1 MKSKR
6 KTAIGAHLVLALAS
20 IGVLVPFGYAI
31 SISLSG
37 KGLADYLY
45 ILQKS
50 SFPRNFVNS
59 ATITGISLAAI
70 LAVSLL
76 GAYAFSK
83 LRMPLR
89 RPLYLAV
96 LCMMMF
102 PVAVI
107 LVPLFQINFKLHL
120 INSFLAVIGPYV
132 ALFAPFNLLTAKN
145 FYDGVP
151 DELMEAARIDGCGS
165 MRTFLSIMLPLS
177 GPIVIVVIVWG
188 FITVWNEYLLA
199 LVFLQAPQ
207 VQTLTVLPSQFLQAY
222 QGDIPKMFAAL
233 VIMMLPV
240 LVIYLVL
247 QRYIAQGLT
256 AGAVKD

>member
-1 MKSKR
+1 MRHSIKSSV
-6 KTAIGAHLVLALAS
+6 AAHAVLALVSA
-20 IGVLVPFGYAI
+20 GVLVPFGYAI
-31 SISLSG
+31 AISLSG
-37 KGLADYLY
+37 KGLGDYLY
-45 ILQKS
+45 ILRNS
-50 SFPRNFVNS
+50 SFPVNFLNS
-59 ATITGISLAAI
+59 VIITSISLAAI
-70 LAVSLL
+70 LAISLL

-89 RPLYLAV
+89 RALYLSV

-107 LVPLFQINFKLHL
+107 LVPLFQINFRLHL
-120 INSFLAVIGPYV
+120 INSYLAVIGPYI
-132 ALFAPFNLLTAKN
+132 AIFTPFNLLTAKN
-145 FYDGVP
+145 FYDGIP

-165 MRTFLSIMLPLS
+165 LRTFNSIILPLS
-177 GPIVIVVIVWG
+177 GPIVIVVVVWG

-199 LVFLQAPQ
+199 LVFLQAPS

-233 VIMMLPV
+233 ILMMLPV
-240 LVIYLVL
+240 LLIYLLL
-247 QRYIAQGLT
+247 QKYITQGLT